1 MPINHRCAIPKR
13 THCPRLWMRRHLL
26 FAIVRENVRLPVY
39 KVREMNGYGL
49 NWLSRQSGRTIRE
62 KISSAGNSVMAVQRR
77 MSLDTGENRLFV
89 AFAGAIAELLQY
101 KADNHVPCRD
111 MERDYADMAAAFLH
125 GSEIGEI
132 RKWEN
137 LAPNNTLLSDQNYKK
152 IWYGWNG
159 IKKLDDRIK
168 DDMEHIDTRLD
179 TGFTRGPGSC
189 TAWTTNAGNWHFGRK
204 RTVSARRAQVWK
216 SVL

>member
-1 MPINHRCAIPKR
+1 MNRIENYEQYCRAFQSADDKTESDAALLLYVQNWIIRVLDFMEEDAMDFSLKKLLDANADKSSLRDSKEDALSEIVDETASAFRYIMDH
-13 THCPRLWMRRHLL
+13 MREK
-26 FAIVRENVRLPVY
+26 IVRENVRLPVY

-125 GSEIGEI
+125 EIG
-132 RKWEN
+132 
-137 LAPNNTLLSDQNYKK
+137 
-152 IWYGWNG
+152 
-159 IKKLDDRIK
+159 
-168 DDMEHIDTRLD
+168 
-179 TGFTRGPGSC
+179 
-189 TAWTTNAGNWHFGRK
+189 
-204 RTVSARRAQVWK
+204 RAHV
-216 SVL
+216 